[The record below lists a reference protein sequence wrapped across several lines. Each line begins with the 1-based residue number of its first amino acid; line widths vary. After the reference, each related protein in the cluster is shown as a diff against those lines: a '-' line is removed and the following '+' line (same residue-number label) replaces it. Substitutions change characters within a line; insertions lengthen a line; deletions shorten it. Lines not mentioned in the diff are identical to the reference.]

1 MRPSKRWASRGW
13 RAFAGTL
20 VLGSAGCAPDFEKLS
35 VTRGARGSLGEEV
48 YKTVCRRVAGTE
60 VPSDLDGRDSATLC
74 LGAAEDVAAELEARR
89 ATLSPRLVS
98 LAERRARI
106 AAAVDAMLPGSLAGD
121 LDDLLRQLIPFYDP
135 PNDLLPQGS
144 RMTAAL
150 MRRIAASDGASREL
164 ARIGRSGMV
173 PPVAAPGIAALFS
186 GDERLANLLAAIVP
200 QLFDGDAQAEFKAF
214 REVLALELATATAE
228 DADQKKRREA
238 MERAAWL
245 EDVTG
250 QATFGEGTP
259 LHTVR
264 RDATGLPRLLSEG
277 GGVPYPFLDADGD
290 GTADLD
296 GDRIALVSGY
306 AGTVPEPFACVGETG
321 VTRDAAG
328 RACAPQPSGEADCAQ
343 PLYDYTENRDETL
356 LSAMAREAHRLAGS
370 GSNSVVASALRA
382 VPAVF
387 EPAVPSEQRYGQ
399 ATVAYSAI
407 DREASALLELAHSAT
422 AVVPMARYGES
433 LLLTERVLSELEG
446 PVARLLSALKS
457 LDAVS
462 RPGSDS
468 YPAAALAP
476 DHTFWDDLLWEAEKL
491 SRRRLT
497 ADGEGAIEAT
507 SRAALGLA
515 RDVRAQGTPLVQ
527 AVPRAKVR
535 HEGALLA
542 TFMRFKDEWRLNP
555 QGESKRKPGE
565 PELIGAF
572 TTPVDRSAPDTPA
585 TCGKDGCGGLIAGT
599 PFEAYKKPNQN
610 CVVQRAGRPPA
621 SMDCGEPSNQSILQ
635 RSMGLLWEMA
645 GRSQCNKTILLQDLL
660 NFVGDD
666 PCTVLSEPLA
676 CSADAPCTA
685 AFGADFACD
694 KAAGTCIAKPS
705 SRTCALLKES
715 RQRDVNETAAQAA
728 EALAKDYVCPNVPG
742 APCHAYEAEF
752 PSAFLEKDND
762 PATIDAAVQP
772 CHLLDLKDVGRVF
785 GRVLTREYVLEVP
798 NPWVRRYL
806 EDIARASDGLA
817 LPRCGTDFRITDPT
831 QVPSCVPEAAKLT
844 RDFYASMPA
853 EVDTLGELIEFLLD
867 DTSLFAG
874 EADTRDL
881 RPDAKSLSHVLFA
894 GKEKAGIPL
903 FDGLLLRGAPKAC
916 AGAAG
921 LPACEMDDTRP
932 TPAGGCC
939 IADVNNAPLRY
950 RLDTYYGSTSFAW
963 EQPVKLSDGTTLSF
977 LDTMQPLAD
986 AFNRLD
992 YVAGRDDPA
1001 RFEDLAYGLTS
1012 IGKLVAEHYD
1022 STENPAAQS
1031 TDPDGMWFRRGT
1043 GISSYEPLVADAL
1056 DDGTILP
1063 DQAGPMGGPLFDQA
1077 TLDAAKPHDVFR
1089 AGLGLLEGLEGM
1101 KFAGGD
1107 DGIDVSARVTEAL
1120 LNPHTNCAGDGGDGR
1135 VIAGKGACDADA
1147 PIRAP
1152 LKRRDGRAYPCRN
1165 DGVCADGRMG
1175 PRRHFAPLTL
1185 AAEAVH
1191 SIDLNSRAS
1200 AEDHTALRSLA
1211 SAAIQALADVRGE
1224 AFESRRLHA
1233 LLVTLM
1239 HHARVRW
1246 AEEQAADTLL
1256 TYAAETEDEAYDL
1269 LGEPVVGAA
1278 VALARV
1284 LAADPVVVVEL
1295 DAFIAAALA
1304 AERAPVWTLLASDM
1318 FQTARSGASAR
1329 AVARVLSAALA
1340 ENVDAVIAGEDGQLS
1355 LKGSYVESNLRVMGE
1370 LGKLDEHGVLAQ
1382 ALQHATAPT
1391 VDGHAPLNVLTEAV
1405 LALQRPEPT
1414 ATREVDSADLRAAL
1428 ASMADA
1434 MQDER
1439 RGFERLYRIV
1449 RCATSG
1455 NKAECD

>member
-1 MRPSKRWASRGW
+1 
-13 RAFAGTL
+13 

-35 VTRGARGSLGEEV
+35 VTRSARGSLGEEV
-48 YKTVCRRVAGTE
+48 YKTLCRRVAGTE
-60 VPSDLDGRDSATLC
+60 LPSDLDGRESATLC
-74 LGAAEDVAAELEARR
+74 LGEAADVAAELAAHR
-89 ATLSPRLVS
+89 ADLSPRLVA
-98 LAERRARI
+98 LAERRQRI

-135 PNDLLPQGS
+135 PNDFLPQGS

-186 GDERLANLLAAIVP
+186 GDPRIAELLAVLVP
-200 QLFDGDAQAEFKAF
+200 QLFDGDAQAAFTAF
-214 REVLALELATATAE
+214 REVLALELATATPE

-250 QATFGEGTP
+250 QSTFAEGTP

-264 RDATGLPRLLSEG
+264 RDATGLPRLLAAG
-277 GGVPYPFLDADGD
+277 GGVPYPFQDADGD
-290 GTADLD
+290 GTADLE
-296 GDRIALVSGY
+296 GDRLALVSGY
-306 AGTVPEPFACVGETG
+306 RAAVPEPFACVGETG
-321 VTRDAAG
+321 VARDDAG
-328 RACAPQPSGEADCAQ
+328 RACAPQEDGAADCTH
-343 PLYDYTENRDETL
+343 PLYDYTEDRDGTL
-356 LSAMAREAHRLAGS
+356 LAAMAREAHRLAGS
-370 GSNSVVASALRA
+370 GAQSVMASALRA
-382 VPAVF
+382 VPALF
-387 EPAVPSEQRYGQ
+387 EPSVPAEQRYGQ
-399 ATVAYSAI
+399 ATVGYPAV
-407 DREASALLELAHSAT
+407 DRGSSALLELVHSAT

-446 PVARLLSALKS
+446 PVATLLAALKS
-457 LDAVS
+457 LDEVS
-462 RPGSDS
+462 RPSSDS
-468 YPAAALAP
+468 HPEAALLQ

-497 ADGEGAIEAT
+497 ADGEGAIEAM

-515 RDVRAQGTPLVQ
+515 RDTRAAGTPLVQ
-527 AVPRAKVR
+527 AVPREKVR

-555 QGESKRKPGE
+555 LGESKRKPGE

-585 TCGKDGCGGLIAGT
+585 TCGKDGCGGPIAGT
-599 PFEAYKKPNQN
+599 PFEPYKKPNQN
-610 CVVQRAGRPPA
+610 CVIQRAGRPPA
-621 SMDCGEPSNQSILQ
+621 SMDCGEASNQSILQ

-660 NFVGDD
+660 NFVGED

-676 CSADAPCTA
+676 CTTDGPCTA

-694 KAAGTCIAKPS
+694 KAVGTCIAKPS

-728 EALAKDYVCPNVPG
+728 EALAKDYVCPDVPG
-742 APCHAYEAEF
+742 AACHAYEAEF
-752 PSAFLEKDND
+752 PSAFLEKDAD
-762 PATIDAAVQP
+762 PSTIDAAVQP

-806 EDIARASDGLA
+806 EDIARASDGLS
-817 LPRCGTDFRITDPT
+817 LPRCDADFRITDPT

-844 RDFYASMPA
+844 RDFYESMPDD
-853 EVDTLGELIEFLLD
+853 VDTLGELIEFLLD
-867 DTSLFAG
+867 DSSLFATD
-874 EADTRDL
+874 ADTRDL

-916 AGAAG
+916 ADAPG
-921 LPACEMDDTRP
+921 LPVCEMDDTRP
-932 TPAGGCC
+932 TPNGGCC
-939 IADVNNAPLRY
+939 ITDVNNAPLRY

-963 EQPVKLSDGTTLSF
+963 EQPVAFSDGTTLSF

-986 AFNRLD
+986 AFNKLD

-1022 STENPAAQS
+1022 STANPAGQS
-1031 TDPDGMWFRRGT
+1031 ADPDGMWFRRGT

-1056 DDGTILP
+1056 DDGTIVT
-1063 DQAGPMGGPLFDQA
+1063 DQVGPLGGPLFDKA
-1077 TLDAAKPHDVFR
+1077 TLDTTKPHDVFR
-1089 AGLGLLEGLEGM
+1089 AGLGLLEGLEGLR
-1101 KFAGGD
+1101 FAGGD

-1120 LNPHTNCAGDGGDGR
+1120 LNPHVNCAGDGGDAR

-1147 PIRAP
+1147 PTRSP
-1152 LKRRDGRAYPCRN
+1152 LMRRDGRDYPCRN
-1165 DGVCADGRMG
+1165 DGECGDGRTG
-1175 PRRHFAPLTL
+1175 PRRYFAPIGL
-1185 AAEAVH
+1185 AAEAAH
-1191 SIDLNSRAS
+1191 SIDLNSRSSEA
-1200 AEDHTALRSLA
+1200 DRTALRSLA
-1211 SAAIQALADVRGE
+1211 SAAIQALADVRGQ
-1224 AFESRRLHA
+1224 AFVSRRLHA

-1246 AEEQAADTLL
+1246 GEEQAADTLL

-1269 LGEPVVGAA
+1269 LGEPVLGAA

-1284 LAADPVVVVEL
+1284 LAADPVVVEEL

-1304 AERAPVWTLLASDM
+1304 SERAPVWTLLASDM
-1318 FQTARSGASAR
+1318 FQTARSGANAR
-1329 AVARVLSAALA
+1329 AVARVLSAAFA
-1340 ENVDAVIAGEDGQLS
+1340 ENVDAVIAGDEARLALQ
-1355 LKGSYVESNLRVMGE
+1355 GSYVDANLRVMGE
-1370 LGKLDEHGVLAQ
+1370 LGKRDEHGVLAQ
-1382 ALQHATAPT
+1382 ALKNATLPS
-1391 VDGHAPLNVLTEAV
+1391 VDGHAPLNVLTEAA
-1405 LALQRPEPT
+1405 LALQRPDPT
-1414 ATREVDSADLRAAL
+1414 ATREVDAADLRSAL

-1439 RGFERLYRIV
+1439 RGFERLYQIV
-1449 RCATSG
+1449 RCATSD
-1455 NKAECD
+1455 KSACD